1 MTSTAIPRAESA
13 GPGPGAV
20 GAGLHGV
27 DNHGAG
33 NHGAGNHGVGN
44 TDGPEPDA
52 PKRADR
58 LPVPRDPRVGYRA
71 GSWAVILGVLV
82 VLHVLA
88 LNATDFRLEALVNG
102 ASGMGRFISEAFP
115 PDLSPDIVKKGVEGA
130 LITLWIGLLGTTL
143 SIPFALLLAV
153 FGARTTTPNA
163 FVYQVS
169 RGILSFFRAV
179 PDIVFALIFVTAVGL
194 GPFAGVLA
202 LILHNTGVMGKLWS
216 EAMEDIDPGPEQAL
230 RTAGASRW
238 QVVANATIPS
248 VLPQLTGLLLYRFDV
263 NVRSSLVLGL
273 VGAGGIGLLINK
285 SIKTFQFDEM
295 LTYLIIILIVIVIV
309 DLASGW
315 IRKKLQ

>member
-1 MTSTAIPRAESA
+1 MTDTLTSAAGAGASGGAAPRAL
-13 GPGPGAV
+13 G
-20 GAGLHGV
+20 
-27 DNHGAG
+27 
-33 NHGAGNHGVGN
+33 
-44 TDGPEPDA
+44 
-52 PKRADR
+52 
-58 LPVPRDPRVGYRA
+58 VPRDPRVPYRA
-71 GSWAVILGVLV
+71 GSWSVIIVVLV
-82 VLHVLA
+82 LLHLLA
-88 LNATDFRLEALVNG
+88 FQATDFRPEKLVTGAQGMANFLAEA
-102 ASGMGRFISEAFP
+102 IP
-115 PDLSPDIVKKGVEGA
+115 PDLSPDVVRAGLAGA
-130 LITLWIGLLGTTL
+130 LTTLWVGLLGTTVSVPL
-143 SIPFALLLAV
+143 ALLLAV
-153 FGARTTTPNA
+153 LGARTTSPNA
-163 FVYQVS
+163 FVYQVA

-202 LILHNTGVMGKLWS
+202 LIAHNTGVMGKLWS

-295 LTYLIIILIVIVIV
+295 MTYLIIILVVIVLV
-309 DLASGW
+309 DLASAW
-315 IRKKLQ
+315 IRKRLQ

>member
-1 MTSTAIPRAESA
+1 MTPTSA
-13 GPGPGAV
+13 PAR
-20 GAGLHGV
+20 
-27 DNHGAG
+27 
-33 NHGAGNHGVGN
+33 
-44 TDGPEPDA
+44 TPEHA
-52 PKRADR
+52 ADEKFDVHATR
-58 LPVPRDPRVGYRA
+58 IAVPRDPKTVARI
-71 GSWAVILGVLV
+71 GSWTSIIVVLI

-88 LNATDFRLEALVNG
+88 FGATDFRLDALVTG
-102 ASGMGRFISEAFP
+102 AKGMGNFISEAFP
-115 PDLSPDIVKKGVEGA
+115 PDLSSEVLVRGLEGA
-130 LITLWIGLLGTTL
+130 LTTLWVGLLGTTV
-143 SIPFALLLAV
+143 SVPFALLLAV
-153 FGARTTTPNA
+153 FAARTTTPNA
-163 FVYQVS
+163 FVYQVA

-202 LILHNTGVMGKLWS
+202 LICHNTGVMGKLWA

-238 QVVANATIPS
+238 QVVANATIPN

-285 SIKTFQFDEM
+285 AIKTFQFDEM
-295 LTYLIIILIVIVIV
+295 LTYLIIILLVIVAV

-315 IRKKLQ
+315 IRKRLQ

>member
-1 MTSTAIPRAESA
+1 MTDLLTRDRPSDGARSDA
-13 GPGPGAV
+13 GP
-20 GAGLHGV
+20 
-27 DNHGAG
+27 
-33 NHGAGNHGVGN
+33 
-44 TDGPEPDA
+44 
-52 PKRADR
+52 RR
-58 LPVPRDPRVGYRA
+58 LPVPRDPKTPYRA
-71 GSWAVILGVLV
+71 GSWAAIIAVLV
-82 VLHVLA
+82 VLHLLA
-88 LNATDFRLEALVNG
+88 FQATDFRPEALVSG
-102 ASGMGRFISEAFP
+102 ARGMFNFLSEAIP
-115 PDLSPDIVKKGVEGA
+115 PDLSPEVLTAGLEGA
-130 LITLWIGLLGTTL
+130 LTTLWVGLLGTTVSVPL
-143 SIPFALLLAV
+143 ALLLAV
-153 FGARTTTPNA
+153 LGARTTTPNG
-163 FVYQVS
+163 FVYQIA

-202 LILHNTGVMGKLWS
+202 LICHNTGVMGKLWS

-295 LTYLIIILIVIVIV
+295 LTYLVIILIVIVAV
-309 DLASGW
+309 DLASAW
-315 IRKKLQ
+315 IRKRLQ